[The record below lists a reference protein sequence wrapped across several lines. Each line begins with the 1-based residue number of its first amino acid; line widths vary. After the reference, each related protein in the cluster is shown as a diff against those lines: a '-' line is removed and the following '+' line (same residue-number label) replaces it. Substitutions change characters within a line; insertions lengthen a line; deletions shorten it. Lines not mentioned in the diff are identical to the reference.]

1 MRRVPSS
8 SLSDTK
14 SAEQLAKSNGR
25 IASKES
31 ARREIQTELRV
42 RIGRDLMVDLIEIAK
57 TVTRL
62 KSIWQSQR
70 RGSTA
75 VVDTLF
81 HVDDPPEKLEHEQR
95 RMLCCCDREPRG
107 EKDP

>member
-1 MRRVPSS
+1 MPSS

-14 SAEQLAKSNGR
+14 STEQLAKSNGS

-31 ARREIQTELRV
+31 AWREIQTELRV

-62 KSIWQSQR
+62 KSIWHSPALWHVLQAYHSEYSIEYR
-70 RGSTA
+70 TTA
-75 VVDTLF
+75 ESLRKEKFLF
-81 HVDDPPEKLEHEQR
+81 LT
-95 RMLCCCDREPRG
+95 
-107 EKDP
+107 

>member
-1 MRRVPSS
+1 MPSS

-14 SAEQLAKSNGR
+14 STEQLAKSNGS

-31 ARREIQTELRV
+31 AWREIQTELRV

-62 KSIWQSQR
+62 KSIWHSP
-70 RGSTA
+70 A
-75 VVDTLF
+75 LW
-81 HVDDPPEKLEHEQR
+81 HVFAGVSLRVFD
-95 RMLCCCDREPRG
+95 
-107 EKDP
+107 